1 MSRGVPQPTLRI
13 GSTVHDRVEGA
24 ERERDERT
32 KHWQST
38 STTTRGSSRVLALL
52 GTTALGLAA
61 SPAAFASDRGGPG
74 SPNAQQVHASAFLP
88 VSKLPQRFAVVSW
101 SD

>member
-1 MSRGVPQPTLRI
+1 
-13 GSTVHDRVEGA
+13 
-24 ERERDERT
+24 
-32 KHWQST
+32 
-38 STTTRGSSRVLALL
+38 VLALL